1 MGEEGQPEGVKG
13 KEQAA
18 CDGIVQVTHSMGLGT
33 LRKALPRNGQEAIV
47 QSSIGPSRR
56 LLGNPGERQSEQEGW
71 TEWNPKH

>member
-1 MGEEGQPEGVKG
+1 MGEEGGQPRGVKG

-18 CDGIVQVTHSMGLGT
+18 CDGIVQVTHSIRLGT
-33 LRKALPRNGQEAIV
+33 LRMARPRNGQEVIV

-71 TEWNPKH
+71 IEWNP